1 LGWFA
6 NHVWYSVALYV
17 LSAIGLTFLIVFLRD
32 REHWWALIPGGIMT
46 VVGLSFLIA
55 DSAVQYVAPIALIVM
70 GVWVLVRQFTHKQEE
85 QPESIEA
92 ENENELVE

>member
-1 LGWFA
+1 
-6 NHVWYSVALYV
+6 
-17 LSAIGLTFLIVFLRD
+17 
-32 REHWWALIPGGIMT
+32 MT